1 MISKKFQMVSMVITK
16 LVPYFSETKYTPS
29 NYVGP
34 IYPIQLSN
42 TSICG
47 NWESLGIEER
57 MHLVWDIMVV
67 SCN

>member
-1 MISKKFQMVSMVITK
+1 MISRKFQMVSIVITK
-16 LVPYFSETKYTPS
+16 LVPYISEITYTPS

-34 IYPIQLSN
+34 IYPIQLCN

-57 MHLVWDIMVV
+57 MHLVCGI
-67 SCN
+67 

>member
-1 MISKKFQMVSMVITK
+1 MISEKFQMVSMVITK
-16 LVPYFSETKYTPS
+16 LVPYIYEITYTS

-34 IYPIQLSN
+34 IYSIRLSN